1 MFQVYDDYEKK
12 RIEKNKN
19 YKKLFNT
26 IYVNAL
32 KDKGVSN
39 IWWLWEE
46 VNLYEVLFAMK
57 FCFIYIYIYVCVC
70 VCVYFINY

>member
-39 IWWLWEE
+39 I
-46 VNLYEVLFAMK
+46 
-57 FCFIYIYIYVCVC
+57 
-70 VCVYFINY
+70 